1 MFNNRK
7 DAGEKLAERFIELR
21 GENLSV
27 VVVPRGGVVV
37 GAEIAKTLGVPLE
50 VVISRKI
57 GSPFNPEVA
66 IGAVTPDGEVMLNQR
81 FMKAYNVE
89 QRHLKPEIAAAKE
102 ELRRRLE
109 LYRQGQEP
117 CSWEGRTI
125 ILVDDGIATGFTISA
140 TIEYIKRQR
149 PQKLI
154 LAIPVAP
161 IEVAE
166 DFRTKVDD
174 VVCLIAAEDFY
185 AVGQF
190 YQQFNEVQ
198 DQEVLALLKQYSC

>member
-1 MFNNRK
+1 MFKDRK
-7 DAGEKLAERFIELR
+7 DAGEQLAERLGNLR
-21 GENLSV
+21 GENPIV
-27 VVVPRGGVVV
+27 VVVPRGGVSV
-37 GAEIAKTLGVPLE
+37 GAEIAKVLGVPIE

-81 FMKAYNVE
+81 FMKAYHVE
-89 QRHLKPEIAAAKE
+89 ERHLKLEISAAKE
-102 ELRRRLE
+102 ELLRRLK

-117 CSWEGRTI
+117 CSWEGRTV
-125 ILVDDGIATGFTISA
+125 ILVDDGIATGFTIAA
-140 TIEYIKRQR
+140 TIEYIKRQK

-161 IEVAE
+161 LEVAE
-166 DFRTKVDD
+166 DFRTKVDEL
-174 VVCLIAAEDFY
+174 VCLIAAEDFY

-190 YQQFNEVQ
+190 YQQFNEVP
-198 DQEVLALLKQYSC
+198 DHEVLALLKQYSC